1 MVHTPTPRVQEG
13 PHKDFQKMKLGE
25 VFRPFLKRSLPKGEL
40 WQKWEHSFSKL
51 LQRFWEHRKPSSDL
65 SSQSWTWSQTCSI
78 SKHKVP
84 LSHDQFGNSQINF
97 GVGQFSSSL
106 PSRQSSSWS
115 HLKKNRALP
124 LNFLVNLITF
134 CLF

>member
-1 MVHTPTPRVQEG
+1 MIWSTLPTPKVPWWSPQG
-13 PHKDFQKMKLGE
+13 LKKIGE

-84 LSHDQFGNSQINF
+84 LSHDQFGNSQVNF

-115 HLKKNRALP
+115 HLKKRALA
-124 LNFLVNLITF
+124 LNFLVNFIKF